1 MSAPTRT
8 RSSHASSQDQSGAP
22 GKGPFSKDLHQT
34 PPALWVAVVLMCLG
48 VALLGG
54 GVVALSI
61 NVTTAV
67 FLFIAGTLLGV
78 VGLALGLHN
87 DIMTNVE

>member
-1 MSAPTRT
+1 
-8 RSSHASSQDQSGAP
+8 
-22 GKGPFSKDLHQT
+22 
-34 PPALWVAVVLMCLG
+34 MCLG